1 VKVATAA
8 STLQRY
14 ADALEVAGASRA
26 SSYMHAFVNALEPLA
41 ATNVETFVSLCSGP
55 AVYSKPAEPP
65 LLKDLIPTL
74 EALLQLL
81 TGIAKAD
88 MVTSLNQLLAVARK
102 EGDISIVG
110 IASKVRKHV
119 ACASKKQTKRGATQ
133 MDQSVVDGYVKKL
146 EAALGDDVPFKA
158 LFGEIEADKRVTKA
172 EAVEIATR
180 FVGPTPQ
187 SMSRPKA
194 LQRVLNRH
202 QKLVDFKRASASI
215 RGGRSAA

>member
-1 VKVATAA
+1 VKVATVA

-14 ADALEVAGASRA
+14 ADALEVAGASKA
-26 SSYMHAFVNALEPLA
+26 SSYIHAFVSALEPLA
-41 ATNVETFVSLCSGP
+41 AANMETFVSLFSGS
-55 AVYSKPAEPP
+55 AYSKPGEPP

-81 TGIAKAD
+81 TGIAGPD
-88 MVTSLNQLLAVARK
+88 MITGLNALLAVARE

-110 IASKVRKHV
+110 IASNVRKHV
-119 ACASKKQTKRGATQ
+119 ASASKKQTKRGATQ
-133 MDQSVVDGYVKKL
+133 MDQSVVDGYLKKL
-146 EAALGDDVPFKA
+146 DAALGDDVPFKA
-158 LFGEIEADKRVTKA
+158 LFSQIEDDKRVTKV
-172 EAVEIATR
+172 EAVELATR

-202 QKLVDFKRASASI
+202 LKLVDFKRASASI